1 MLFLP
6 EELLP
11 VGSIN
16 PAADAAGRT
25 GNYVNLK
32 NALMAFVVFYI
43 KQGNAATVACDVLQA
58 TSVAGA
64 GAKAVPVVPIW
75 TSLDAATSP
84 FKYTR
89 QTDAASFTT
98 DAAVKD
104 KVVILQIDPAKLDTA
119 GLFNAIAARTGASNA
134 ANITSAQVLIVP
146 RYPQSSAVDPLAS

>member
-32 NALMAFVVFYI
+32 NAQMAFVVFYI
-43 KQGNAATVACDVLQA
+43 KQGNAATVACDILQA
-58 TSVAGA
+58 TAVAGT
-64 GAKAVPVVPIW
+64 GAKAISAVPIW

-89 QTDAASFTT
+89 QTDAATYTT
-98 DAAVKD
+98 DAGVKD
-104 KVVILQIDPAKLDTA
+104 KVVIFQVDPAKLDSA
-119 GLFNAIAARTGASNA
+119 NSFNAIAARTGASNA
-134 ANITSAQVLIVP
+134 GNITSAQVLIVP
-146 RYPQSSAVDPLAS
+146 RYPQASAVDPLAN